1 MVALREVGPQDGAA
15 DDVLTEAI
23 EEEALDA
30 YSSSVSGAAARLI
43 PSVASLRVAPGGS
56 FAKIFGGGFVL
67 GCLGRSGR
75 EYVLEQSDVRSD
87 RPASRF
93 TLRGAFNR
101 SAIQRI

>member
-1 MVALREVGPQDGAA
+1 MRRAIAHDAVER
-15 DDVLTEAI
+15 LTLAEC
-23 EEEALDA
+23 
-30 YSSSVSGAAARLI
+30 R
-43 PSVASLRVAPGGS
+43 SVASLRVAPGGS